1 MPVFLLSQAA
11 GVVRLSDAQVST
23 PAGFK
28 QVKADDRV
36 GYRGRWHQV
45 GDDTHAIILGKDYPV
60 VSVGSDEIAQLWT
73 GENLDVGELGF
84 YYNNDPAIGT
94 VYGSLVGAD
103 MATMLDYKLRGV
115 EYNPSIDGRIDFNSF
130 LPVFAAI
137 GTGDFALEIEV
148 DIKTFSAAA
157 VLRADGDTATA
168 RFEIA
173 AAADGG
179 LTVTQLLTGT
189 EAGTLAATGQAVG
202 VHAIKISR
210 TAGAVTLQIDG
221 TSQSWTGDAIDLS
234 AATMAAPYSNA
245 NCVLRSV
252 KLASGGVSKW
262 AIDGVP
268 LETPSQY
275 TLPSKAHLNSL
286 ITLAGGSAIAG
297 KELKSAGSI
306 SSGGAWADP
315 PEGSED
321 AVGIDRFGFAML
333 PGGIRSTT
341 FAGLGQL
348 GFLGS
353 PSGFYLRMEYG
364 VSSALSNT
372 NVSYWVSI
380 RALKTRG
387 ELLLDGQKIPTVLVG
402 MQSWTA
408 ENLTGFGGTH
418 VETVSE
424 IYGDYYTYAQTL
436 AVDEALKASG
446 STYRVPRSD
455 EWAEFITTIGSSNAA
470 AVKARESWAAVDG
483 VKQGNNSSGMNIL
496 AAGFVDVTGKAVTIG
511 NRVSIASITGSPA
524 NENQMVALFAQKDS
538 NDLYTTASHGKDNG
552 YVLRLTKRFY
562 DVLMPW
568 GQMLRFVKIGSLF
581 VAQKNLGWRGDSIP
595 RDFSKY
601 PLLQE
606 RYIQA
611 INERWDLTHQYK
623 LRAKI
628 TLFAGFDK
636 AQNYNVFA
644 QSFAG
649 NANGPVGLVWHPDYG
664 LSGVSN
670 QYCRATNQVVVTN
683 AKVDLDA
690 GTYDVEV
697 STEPTT
703 VRLKV
708 GSHDVIDRDGVRLNE
723 VKPTVANV
731 VSNFPGTIES
741 LMVEDTTTGETIFEA
756 SKAELRGGLG
766 RYYNDDPAL
775 AYLGMYYTFEE
786 HNLIITELAKA
797 GMPIATMDT
806 TQWQA
811 LSTYNG
817 GAAATQGL
825 HLCDP
830 ASFTSPP
837 DGMDDVY
844 ELGLLAG
851 GAINQNNSSVA
862 LGSIAYYMHR
872 AGLYGVNSSGAMVG
886 WYKPDQ
892 LMSTYKEFR
901 APIRLCYA
909 VS

>member
-45 GDDTHAIILGKDYPV
+45 GDDTHAIILDKDYPV
-60 VSVGSDEIAQLWT
+60 VSVGKDEIAQLWT

-84 YYNNDPAIGT
+84 YYNGDPAIGA

-210 TAGAVTLQIDG
+210 TAGAVTLQIDD
-221 TSQSWTGDAIDLS
+221 TSQTWTGDAIDLS

-252 KLASGGVSKW
+252 KLTGGGVSKW

-268 LETPSQY
+268 LETPSRY
-275 TLPSKAHLNSL
+275 TLPSRAHLDAL
-286 ITLAGGSAIAG
+286 ITLAGGSTIAG
-297 KELKSAGSI
+297 KMLKSAGSI

-387 ELLLDGQKIPTVLVG
+387 ELLLDGQKIPTVLIG

-408 ENLTGFGGTH
+408 ENDRNTEFSTPRNDATLNA
-418 VETVSE
+418 
-424 IYGDYYTYAQTL
+424 IYGPVYDYQQTL
-436 AVDEALKASG
+436 ERDAALAASG
-446 STYRVPRSD
+446 SCWRVPRWD
-455 EWAEFITTIGSSNAA
+455 EFQILIDTATGDALKS
-470 AVKARESWAAVDG
+470 REGWEANPG
-483 VKQGNNSSGMNIL
+483 KNSSGFNALPGGRTAASTYVGQQAMLGTVTPGSTANTWWAL
-496 AAGFVDVTGKAVTIG
+496 ALTSSNQTAALGTGGLVTGF
-511 NRVSIASITGSPA
+511 S
-524 NENQMVALFAQKDS
+524 
-538 NDLYTTASHGKDNG
+538 
-552 YVLRLTKRFY
+552 LRLVKRFY

-568 GQMLRFVKIGSLF
+568 GEMLRFVKIGSLF
-581 VAQKNLGWRGDSIP
+581 IAQTNLAWRG
-595 RDFSKY
+595 
-601 PLLQE
+601 
-606 RYIQA
+606 
-611 INERWDLTHQYK
+611 
-623 LRAKI
+623 
-628 TLFAGFDK
+628 
-636 AQNYNVFA
+636 
-644 QSFAG
+644 QS
-649 NANGPVGLVWHPDYG
+649 
-664 LSGVSN
+664 
-670 QYCRATNQVVVTN
+670 
-683 AKVDLDA
+683 
-690 GTYDVEV
+690 GT
-697 STEPTT
+697 
-703 VRLKV
+703 
-708 GSHDVIDRDGVRLNE
+708 
-723 VKPTVANV
+723 
-731 VSNFPGTIES
+731 
-741 LMVEDTTTGETIFEA
+741 
-756 SKAELRGGLG
+756 LG
-766 RYYNDDPAL
+766 RYFNNDPAL

-786 HNLIITELAKA
+786 HNLILTELSNADV
-797 GMPIATMDT
+797 PIATMDT
-806 TQWQA
+806 TQWQT

-817 GAAATQGL
+817 GAATTQGL

-837 DGMDDVY
+837 DGMDDLY

-851 GAINQNNSSVA
+851 GAINQNGNSVS
-862 LGSIAYYMHR
+862 LGSVAYYMHR

-892 LMSTYKEFR
+892 LMSTYKDFR
-901 APIRLCYA
+901 ATIRLCYA